1 MDKYEEFQ
9 ESLDTL
15 LDFSSSQPESLTRMG
30 KEQQA
35 FFNRYMETRGTV
47 AQILKDMVQ
56 QEECAAHRLAAMEE
70 KKLLQSKKME
80 SLDEQLRQ
88 CTAKNQLSDSEL
100 QYLRSEME
108 RLRSPD
114 NELATL
120 QKEVEEDT
128 TEVIPSTIHVVKL
141 YHAITRIKWEYN
153 TKPHILKGAHY
164 GQDLATPIH
173 IDTSVKSQ
181 SDIADQLWSLVGD
194 DCLIAPPPEEKQ
206 SMI

>member
-1 MDKYEEFQ
+1 MDKFEEFQ

-15 LDFSSSQPESLTRMG
+15 LEFSSSQPESLTRVR
-30 KEQQA
+30 KEQCA
-35 FFNRYMETRGTV
+35 FFDRNRETKGTV
-47 AQILKDMVQ
+47 TQILKDMVQ
-56 QEECAAHRLAAMEE
+56 QEECVVHRLAAIEE
-70 KKLLQSKKME
+70 KKMMQSKTLE

-88 CTAKNQLSDSEL
+88 CTAKNQLLDSEL
-100 QYLRSEME
+100 QYLQSELE

-114 NELATL
+114 NELTTL

-141 YHAITRIKWEYN
+141 YHAITRIKWEYD

-173 IDTSVKSQ
+173 IDTSVKSE
-181 SDIADQLWSLVGD
+181 SDIADQLWSLVGN
-194 DCLIAPPPEEKQ
+194 DC
-206 SMI
+206 ST